1 MNNLTGLSVSGL
13 PYLIYLDCSDNLISG
28 IDFTNSY
35 NITGLYLQNNNLSG
49 AFNLSQFK
57 NLSEVDISDNQ
68 FTGIIASGLTNL
80 FYINASK
87 NNISGIE
94 FSESINITGLNLAD
108 NNLSGNL
115 DLTQFEDL
123 KEVNVSGNNLTG
135 INITGLNKLETFIAN
150 NNLITGVVNFL
161 GTTGVKNI
169 LIQNNL
175 ITGMVNFNDLTQISY
190 FNLSGNNISD
200 LSPIVLWATGQY
212 GLMAVASGLFVF

>member
-13 PYLIYLDCSDNLISG
+13 SYLTYLDCSDNLISG

-35 NITGLYLQNNNLSG
+35 NITGLYLQNN
-49 AFNLSQFK
+49 
-57 NLSEVDISDNQ
+57 D
-68 FTGIIASGLTNL
+68 
-80 FYINASK
+80 
-87 NNISGIE
+87 
-94 FSESINITGLNLAD
+94 
-108 NNLSGNL
+108 LSGNL

-135 INITGLNKLETFIAN
+135 INITGLNKLETFIAS

-161 GTTGVKNI
+161 GTTGVKNV

-175 ITGMVNFNDLTQISY
+175 ITGVVNFNDLTQIGY

-200 LSPIVLWATGQY
+200 LTPIVLWATGQY